1 MNQVE
6 PVFIIGCIRSGTTI
20 LHQVLMDYC
29 PRAIDIDDVDF
40 ECRTFWQER
49 GFRIGSPKTGT
60 RCCKADAGDL
70 TDSARDEIL
79 NYFAQRTAGGQH
91 IVNKN
96 PHLCNKIGLIHAL
109 FPRARIIHIVRENLS
124 VIASTKLNYLS
135 QDERQTNP
143 WGARFVQYW
152 PDEPDFPCWWA
163 VPVDDDAVF
172 REPLRRRL
180 RRVVRGQ
187 PQLPEPDHESYTAFR
202 RAHSDASRYFPG
214 GGFRRIPESWVRI
227 NAYVVKQ
234 IDALDIGSLY
244 MPINYADLV
253 ARPMDVIRNI
263 GSFCGFTQT
272 DPSRV
277 PATLDESR
285 RDKWRQ
291 DLTDDEQTS
300 VDQVMEQFPDEMR
313 LLTER
318 LPGPLLAAREPV
330 PT

>member
-1 MNQVE
+1 MSHVE
-6 PVFIIGCIRSGTTI
+6 PVFIVGCIRSGTTI

-29 PRAIDIDDVDF
+29 PQAVDLDDVDF
-40 ECRTFWQER
+40 ECRTFWQQR

-60 RCCKADAGDL
+60 RCCKADADDL
-70 TDSARDEIL
+70 TDSARREIL
-79 NYFAQRTAGGQH
+79 DYVADRTTGGRH

-109 FPRARIIHIVRENLS
+109 FPGARIIHIVRENLS

-152 PDEPDFPCWWA
+152 PDDPDRPCWWA
-163 VPVDDDAVF
+163 VPLDSDAVF

-187 PQLPEPDHESYTAFR
+187 PQLPEPELESFVDFR
-202 RAHSDASRYFPG
+202 RAHPDPTRYFPG
-214 GGFRRIPESWVRI
+214 EGFRRIPESWIRI
-227 NAYVVKQ
+227 NAYVLRQ
-234 IDALDIGSLY
+234 IDALAMDSLY
-244 MPINYADLV
+244 LPVNYADLV
-253 ARPMDVIRNI
+253 ARPRDVIREI
-263 GSFCGFTQT
+263 GAFCGFTQV
-272 DPSRV
+272 DPSTV

-291 DLTDDEQTS
+291 DLTEHERTLVDDVVRE
-300 VDQVMEQFPDEMR
+300 FPDDMR
-313 LLTER
+313 LLLER
-318 LPGPLLAAREPV
+318 LPGPLLAAAEPV
-330 PT
+330 HT